1 MSVGSTIP
9 MNMSLVRHC
18 QPDRMMERWAIFAW
32 GRIAMHILG
41 LLVAVIAGAG
51 VWYWRYKMF
60 REVGGEVLDAVGR
73 AQGALRTR
81 NFRKKAEASVLNAVD
96 DPALAAAL
104 FLFSLSN
111 ESPAGEHL
119 AEPEIRRQIEPIV
132 PTGKLDEFIAY
143 ASWAARG
150 VVDSRDCIRRFKPL
164 WRDHL
169 NATER
174 DQLIDMAEAVVALT
188 PRPEHSQTLALD
200 ALRTALV
207 P

>member
-1 MSVGSTIP
+1 MSDNPAIAPNLLQG
-9 MNMSLVRHC
+9 RHC
-18 QPDRMMERWAIFAW
+18 QPRGMMERYAIFAW
-32 GRIAMHILG
+32 DHIAMHILG

-60 REVGGEVLDAVGR
+60 RDVGGEVLDAVGR

-111 ESPAGEHL
+111 ENAAGEHL
-119 AEPEIRRQIEPIV
+119 AEAEIRRQIEPIV
-132 PTGKLDEFIAY
+132 PHGKLDEFIAY

-164 WRDHL
+164 WREHL
-169 NATER
+169 DAAER
-174 DQLIDMAEAVVALT
+174 DQLIEMAEAVVAL
-188 PRPEHSQTLALD
+188 PEQPEHSQTMAIE